1 MWCATLSSLDQL
13 LPSHVQTSAQ
23 RAMKSGANDGLV
35 GYVGLRKAL
44 RWLEE
49 RVFPQLPRVG
59 ARLRQKVK
67 AIVTFSAAPI
77 AKVIAASEP
86 VVSRAMP
93 MTGDEGAS
101 AGAGSLGRVSTLVD
115 FAGPVDVA
123 DLITV
128 RRGGV
133 VVVAVARCRR
143 RRPAIARCRGQR
155 G

>member
-1 MWCATLSSLDQL
+1 MWCATLPSLDQL

-59 ARLRQKVK
+59 AKLRQKVK
-67 AIVTFSAAPI
+67 AIVTFSAAPT
-77 AKVIAASEP
+77 ATVIAASGP
-86 VVSRAMP
+86 VTRAMP
-93 MTGDEGAS
+93 MTGDESAS
-101 AGAGSLGRVSTLVD
+101 AGEGSLGRASTLGD

-143 RRPAIARCRGQR
+143 RRPAIARCRDQR